1 MREKK
6 QAVRDETITATGGVL
21 GTGLGALA
29 GPEAAVIGGA
39 VGSVGAL
46 LAAKFAPEYF
56 ANTVIHR
63 FLSNRKVVAILAAK
77 ISADFD
83 HSFLNPQ
90 ADFDR
95 AMSAMRSFLEAAR
108 AEDPA
113 IPTLESLGARGFRWS
128 VATADVGEEQLGQHL
143 RRLAVYCRANGPIR
157 FGGSAICC
165 AAIAIVRDL
174 HRRFADEFGVEF
186 AVQADE
192 INGRVFFDSLR
203 SACELDFAVGPL
215 EAFVLSDPDKQLPQR
230 MIGPVCGER
239 QRVFVSTKQ
248 RVGFRSGVWVF
259 SRSSAKFQYQVGVG
273 MPRNVEEQAFDDAR
287 QVPDLVES
295 IPAGD
300 LVIAW
305 DPLSSVLDGRKDF
318 AVVQHSEYIVHFVLF
333 GHRYVFR
340 KNQFPLQDF
349 LAVFLAEWRRRK
361 RTREG
366 LVDLLRRDPRFMTAF
381 ARGAGRRWMPEV

>member
-6 QAVRDETITATGGVL
+6 SAIRDQAISASGGVL
-21 GTGLGALA
+21 GTGLGALI
-29 GPEAAVIGGA
+29 GPEAAFIGGA

-56 ANTVIHR
+56 ANTAIYR

-77 ISADFD
+77 IGADLD
-83 HSFLNPQ
+83 HSFLNSQ
-90 ADFDR
+90 GDFDR
-95 AMSAMRSFLEAAR
+95 AMSAMRSFLEAAH

-113 IPTLESLGARGFRWS
+113 IPTLESLVMRGFRWS

-157 FGGSAICC
+157 FGASAISC
-165 AAIAIVRDL
+165 APIAIVRDL

-186 AVQADE
+186 AVEADE
-192 INGRVFFDSLR
+192 INGRMFFDSLR
-203 SACELDFAVGPL
+203 TTCELDFAVGPL
-215 EAFVLSDPDKQLPQR
+215 EALVLSDPDRQLPLR
-230 MIGPVCGER
+230 IIGPVCGQR
-239 QRVFVSTKQ
+239 QLVFVSTKK
-248 RVGFRSGVWVF
+248 RVGLRSGVWVF

-273 MPRNVEEQAFDDAR
+273 MPRNVEEQAYDDAR

-305 DPLSSVLDGRKDF
+305 DPLSSVLDGRKDVT
-318 AVVQHSEYIVHFVLF
+318 VVQHSEYIVHFVLL
-333 GHRYVFR
+333 GHRHVFR
-340 KNQFPLQDF
+340 KNQFPLHDF
-349 LAVFLAEWRRRK
+349 LAVFLAEWRRR
-361 RTREG
+361 RQTRDG
-366 LVDLLRRDPRFMTAF
+366 LVELLRRDPRFMTAF
-381 ARGAGRRWMPEV
+381 ARGAGHRWTPEV